1 MCVHRMSMTTCARHV
16 HTAGQN
22 QTKKHITSNIEM
34 EQFIDFA
41 KMLGIDLLLLVVGI
55 ITYYALKKG
64 KN

>member
-1 MCVHRMSMTTCARHV
+1 MCVHRMSMTTCVRHA
-16 HTAGQN
+16 HIAGQS

-34 EQFIDFA
+34 EQRIDFA

-55 ITYYALKKG
+55 VTYYAFKKG